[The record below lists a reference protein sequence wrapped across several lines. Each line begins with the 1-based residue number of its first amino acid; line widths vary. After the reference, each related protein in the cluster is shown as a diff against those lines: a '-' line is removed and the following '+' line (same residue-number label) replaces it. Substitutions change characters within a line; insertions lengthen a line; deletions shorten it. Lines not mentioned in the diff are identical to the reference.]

1 LKAFWKV
8 ISPVP
13 VNLKRF
19 FALLLVF
26 TFGMLN
32 NQLRLHPA
40 GVPTQVGNLLS
51 HTGNSPIFS
60 EGKAMKKYDQN
71 TKKSEGIRVNNE
83 EWKKKGV

>member
-19 FALLLVF
+19 LALLLVF

-32 NQLRLHPA
+32 NQLRLHPT
-40 GVPTQVGNLLS
+40 GVSTQVENLLS
-51 HTGNSPIFS
+51 HMGNSPKNF
-60 EGKAMKKYDQN
+60 GLQM
-71 TKKSEGIRVNNE
+71 
-83 EWKKKGV
+83 